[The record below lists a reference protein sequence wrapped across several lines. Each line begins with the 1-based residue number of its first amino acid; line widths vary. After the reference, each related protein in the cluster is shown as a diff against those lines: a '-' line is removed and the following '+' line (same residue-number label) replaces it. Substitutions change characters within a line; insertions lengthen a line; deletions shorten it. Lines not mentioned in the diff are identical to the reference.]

1 MKFTEKQKKSIIKTL
16 NHYGIVLVDD
26 DSKWNNI
33 QLIDEDY
40 FFEKLEEALE

>member
-1 MKFTEKQKKSIIKTL
+1 MKFTEKQKENIIKTL